1 MLRIACLYESRLGR
15 NDGNPLY
22 VWHDLKKRQEL
33 KQIKEVNHLAP
44 TGDLSLFGRFD
55 AFIWSDWGEDGL
67 THILPYK
74 PVFPKQNG
82 IDPVVYWPTD
92 THVDGA
98 SYEYRLG
105 LARQADIVYTAQKVT
120 VDQFAKDGVVAK
132 WLPCAVDPQ
141 AFPKYE
147 KVSKHYD
154 ICFIGHINSQH
165 RIDHL
170 DRAFK
175 EFPNFFYG
183 QRFFEEAADKFAD
196 SKICL
201 NVALND
207 DVNMRCFE
215 VTGSGGFLLTNRIP
229 SLEELFVDGKEIVM
243 YDSMDDMIEKAKYY
257 LEHDEEREAIA
268 KAGYERAMRDHQMS
282 MRVDVM
288 LEDIKKFK
296 EKKKEKLNAELC
308 EQAR

>member
-1 MLRIACLYESRLGR
+1 MLRIACWYESCLGR

-22 VWHDLKKRQEL
+22 VWHDLKRRQDL
-33 KQIKEVNHLAP
+33 KEIIEVNHLRP
-44 TGDLSLFGRFD
+44 TEDADLFGKFD
-55 AFIWSDWGEDGL
+55 AHIWCDWGEDGL
-67 THILPYK
+67 TNVLPYR
-74 PVFPKQNG
+74 PIFPKQNG

-92 THVDGA
+92 THINGE
-98 SYEYRLG
+98 SYAYRLN
-105 LARQADIVYTAQKVT
+105 LARQSDVVYTAQKVT
-120 VDQFAKDGVVAK
+120 VEQFAKDGVIAK
-132 WLPCAVDPQ
+132 WLPCGFSPL

-165 RIDHL
+165 RIDTL
-170 DRAFK
+170 DRAFR

-183 QRFFEEAADKFAD
+183 QRFFEEAADKFSD

-229 SLEELFVDGKEIVM
+229 SLEELFIDGKEIVM
-243 YDSMDDMIEKAKYY
+243 YDSIDDMVEKAKYY
-257 LEHDEEREAIA
+257 LEHEEEREAIA
-268 KAGYERAMRDHQMS
+268 QAGYARSMRDHQMS
-282 MRVDVM
+282 MRVDVI
-288 LEDIKKFK
+288 LNDIVKFK
-296 EKKKEKLNAELC
+296 ENIKEKVNA
-308 EQAR
+308 